1 MAKLK
6 TGRHTSA
13 LKELR
18 KSKKRR
24 IANLR
29 VKLSIR
35 KTIRELKK
43 SILKKD
49 VETSKKLLSE
59 AYSIIDKAAK
69 KNILH
74 KNAASRKKAQL
85 AKLVNSLISAKV

>member
-24 IANLR
+24 IANLK
-29 VKLSIR
+29 VKNAIIQTIR
-35 KTIRELKK
+35 KLKK
-43 SILKKD
+43 SVLKKD
-49 VETSKKLLSE
+49 IESSKKLLSE
-59 AYSIIDKAAK
+59 AYSIIDKAVK
-69 KNILH
+69 NNILH
-74 KNAASRKKAQL
+74 KNAANRKKAKL
-85 AKLVNSLISAKV
+85 AKLLNKLVPAQV